1 MNVEEFLKNKNL
13 KDYDCYLLEGE
24 ILTVLK
30 YTRVFQF
37 QVSDGELINVQ
48 TLEVEDCPFGLYSV
62 PDGYI
67 VHGELEIAMYDKHFR
82 LKWRFGGR
90 DIFASSTDKQ
100 VFRMLEDRICLF
112 DFWDNY
118 YEIDYNGK
126 LLVDR
131 PINA

>member
-13 KDYDCYLLEGE
+13 INYDCYLLEGE
-24 ILTVLK
+24 VLTVLK

-37 QVSDGELINVQ
+37 QVSGGELINVQ

-62 PDGYI
+62 LAGYI
-67 VHGELEIAMYDKHFR
+67 VHGELEIAMYDKQFR
-82 LKWRFGGR
+82 LKWRFSGR

-126 LLVDR
+126 LLLDR
-131 PINA
+131 PINS